1 MMDISHFE
9 NLHGRARLRK
19 AVLLLERLER
29 EWQKTDPLF
38 ISLEDI
44 VFVRQIAQILADSK
58 ETPLECVKA
67 ASEFLSILSGL
78 SDGLDYSGFLQA
90 ENRFR
95 HRLIVISGQ
104 SVADWDFI
112 AVPRPSSSHTIK
124 RAGMRVFLEDLRSPF
139 NIGSIFRTAEAL
151 GFEEIIL
158 SPECADPMHPRAI
171 RSSMGTIERM
181 QWRRAELS
189 ELDCAKGVFAL
200 EVGGIPLDKFSFPF
214 PGLMVVGSEELGV
227 SNKALQ
233 YCSAGCVEIPLV
245 GTKASLNVATAFG
258 IAGYSW
264 YYSRNLQA

>member
-29 EWQKTDPLF
+29 EWRKTDPLF

-44 VFVRQIAQILADSK
+44 VFVRQIAQILADSN

-78 SDGLDYSGFLQA
+78 SDGLDYSEFLQA

-112 AVPRPSSSHTIK
+112 AVPRP
-124 RAGMRVFLEDLRSPF
+124 
-139 NIGSIFRTAEAL
+139 
-151 GFEEIIL
+151 
-158 SPECADPMHPRAI
+158 
-171 RSSMGTIERM
+171 
-181 QWRRAELS
+181 
-189 ELDCAKGVFAL
+189 
-200 EVGGIPLDKFSFPF
+200 
-214 PGLMVVGSEELGV
+214 
-227 SNKALQ
+227 
-233 YCSAGCVEIPLV
+233 
-245 GTKASLNVATAFG
+245 
-258 IAGYSW
+258 
-264 YYSRNLQA
+264 